1 MRTATSQIDPA
12 RTLSDPSRF
21 LPSCSW
27 LMLSAMLH
35 SRIRA
40 PIYSSTALARRA
52 GFFLLAF
59 FIALLIFNE
68 LEKAIALN
76 GYVAIGI

>member
-1 MRTATSQIDPA
+1 
-12 RTLSDPSRF
+12 
-21 LPSCSW
+21 
-27 LMLSAMLH
+27 MLSAMLH

-68 LEKAIALN
+68 LEKAIALD